1 MPFRSIYLIFSILL
15 FLNSC
20 FLIKIPVPLK
30 KQPITNSVNVYHFII
45 SSNKNK
51 IADTTLANSFIRES
65 KKAYDWISEE
75 ASKKKQRLS
84 FKEYWPD
91 NKDTNLKNTFIH
103 KLPSNSVQRLY
114 LKNYFKVV
122 TRKKTKKQEE
132 KIEKVNWKTAL
143 FDSIAKQ
150 IKDTSIYNIIKKRNL
165 NRSVT
170 PNQLIVIHLIKAKKS
185 KINGFYSGGET
196 YIGHNK
202 SRTIAHESIH
212 YLGAPDLYIHKY
224 WFDKRRRLVKKELRQ
239 EVMNT
244 GIGKNYDCITYYISD
259 YTAHTIGWTQEP
271 EKKYKPLLKQNLMA
285 KFVFFISLIL

>member
-1 MPFRSIYLIFSILL
+1 MPFRSSYLSFSLL

-20 FLIKIPVPLK
+20 FLIKIPLPLQK
-30 KQPITNSVNVYHFII
+30 HPITDSVNVYHFIV
-45 SSNKNK
+45 SGNKNK

-75 ASKKKQRLS
+75 ASRKKQRLS
-84 FKEYWPD
+84 FKEHWPV
-91 NKDTNLKNTFIH
+91 NKDTNLNLTFIH
-103 KLPSNSVQRLY
+103 KLPSSSVQRLY

-122 TRKKTKKQEE
+122 KKKTKNQEE
-132 KIEKVNWKTAL
+132 KIEKVNWKTSL

-185 KINGFYSGGET
+185 KINGFYSQGET
-196 YIGHNK
+196 YIGINK

-224 WFDKRRRLVKKELRQ
+224 WFGKRRRLVKKELRQ

-244 GIGKNYDCITYYISD
+244 GIGKNYDCTTYYISD
-259 YTAHTIGWTQEP
+259 YTAYTIGWTQES
-271 EKKYKPLLKQNLMA
+271 EKENKPLLKQNLMA
-285 KFVFFISLIL
+285 KIVFFISLIL

>member
-1 MPFRSIYLIFSILL
+1 MPFRSIYLSFSLL

-30 KQPITNSVNVYHFII
+30 KHPIKDSVNVYHFIV
-45 SSNKNK
+45 SGNKNK
-51 IADTTLANSFIRES
+51 IADTALANSFIRES

-75 ASKKKQRLS
+75 ASRKKQRLI
-84 FKEYWPD
+84 FKEYWPV

-103 KLPSNSVQRLY
+103 KLPSSSVQRLL

-122 TRKKTKKQEE
+122 TRKKTKNQEE
-132 KIEKVNWKTAL
+132 KIEKINWKNAL
-143 FDSIAKQ
+143 FDSITKQ
-150 IKDTSIYNIIKKRNL
+150 IKDSSICNIIKKRNL
-165 NRSVT
+165 NKSVA

-185 KINGFYSGGET
+185 KINGFYSRGET

-224 WFDKRRRLVKKELRQ
+224 WFGKRRRLVKKELRQ

-244 GIGKNYDCITYYISD
+244 GIGKNYDCTTYYISD
-259 YTAHTIGWTQEP
+259 YTAYTIGWTQEP
-271 EKKYKPLLKQNLMA
+271 EKENKPLLKQNLMA
-285 KFVFFISLIL
+285 KIVFFISLIL